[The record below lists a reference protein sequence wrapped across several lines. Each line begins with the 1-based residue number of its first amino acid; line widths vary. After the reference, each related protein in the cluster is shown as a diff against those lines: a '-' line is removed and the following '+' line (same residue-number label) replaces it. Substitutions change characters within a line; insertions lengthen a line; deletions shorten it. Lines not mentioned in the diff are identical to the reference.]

1 MLRAV
6 VFDVGETLVDE
17 SRLWKAWARWLG
29 VSESDFFRTLEDVI
43 RRGEHHRRVFER
55 FRPGLELARAREE
68 RHAAG
73 DPDEF
78 RASDLYPDAAPCL
91 SALRARGLKLGI
103 AGNQPESAEAMLREA
118 GLPVDFVASSEK
130 WGVEKPSPEF
140 FARIVRELAL
150 PAADIAY
157 VGDRLDNDVLPAA
170 DAGMCA
176 VFLARGP
183 WGKVHAERA
192 EAARAAVRIVSLSEL
207 PEALNPGR

>member
-17 SRLWKAWARWLG
+17 SRLWRAWARWLG
-29 VSESDFFRTLEDVI
+29 VPEAGFFRTLEDVI
-43 RRGEHHRRVFER
+43 RRGEHHRQVFER
-55 FRPGLELARAREE
+55 LRPGFDLAKARAE
-68 RHAAG
+68 RQAAG

-78 RASDLYPDAAPCL
+78 RVSDLYPDAVPCVREL
-91 SALRARGLKLGI
+91 KARGLQLGI

-118 GLPVDFVASSEK
+118 GLPVDLVASSER
-130 WGVEKPSPEF
+130 WGVEKPSPAF

-150 PAADIAY
+150 PAAEIAY
-157 VGDRLDNDVLPAA
+157 VGDRLDNDVIPAA

-183 WGKVHAERA
+183 WGRVHAGWTGA
-192 EAARAAVRIVSLSEL
+192 QRAAAQLHSLAEL
-207 PEALNPGR
+207 PDALR